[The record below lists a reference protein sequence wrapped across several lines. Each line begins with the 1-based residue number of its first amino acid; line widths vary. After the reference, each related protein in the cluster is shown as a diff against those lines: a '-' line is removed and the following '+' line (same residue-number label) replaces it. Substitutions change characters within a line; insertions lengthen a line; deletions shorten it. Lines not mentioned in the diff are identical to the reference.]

1 MHMEISTR
9 QERGQNAIR
18 SGNRLP
24 AGRGFNVLVVDD
36 DEAVRELMAMVL
48 EAEGYTVLRAQHSV
62 DALSIQAAFAGTI
75 HLLLTDFSMKP
86 FENGF
91 DLARQVRQARPGIR
105 VVYVSGFVEHNV
117 LQDEIE
123 SSRAGFLAKP
133 FSPVSL
139 LNSVRVALASAGSL
153 AQNA

>member
-1 MHMEISTR
+1 MHTEILTS
-9 QERGQNAIR
+9 QERGQNGIHSR
-18 SGNRLP
+18 NGLP
-24 AGRGFNVLVVDD
+24 AGREYNVLVVDD

-48 EAEGYTVLRAQHSV
+48 EAEGYSVLRARHSV
-62 DALSIQAAFAGTI
+62 DALSIQAEYAGTI

-91 DLARQVRQARPGIR
+91 DLARQVRLARPGIR

-139 LNSVRVALASAGSL
+139 LNCVRAALGSP
-153 AQNA
+153 AQIA

>member
-1 MHMEISTR
+1 MHPEIVIHRESDR
-9 QERGQNAIR
+9 NVVR
-18 SGNRLP
+18 SGNGFP
-24 AGRGFNVLVVDD
+24 AGRDHNVLVVDD
-36 DEAVRELMAMVL
+36 DESVRELMAMVL
-48 EAEGYTVLRAQHSV
+48 EAEGYTVLRARHSV
-62 DALSIQAAFAGTI
+62 DALSIQAEFAGTI

-91 DLARQVRQARPGIR
+91 DLARQVRLARPGIR

-139 LNSVRVALASAGSL
+139 LNSVRVALGSSAQT
-153 AQNA
+153 A